1 MRVHASAVYIASG
14 HGTPAPAAAAAI
26 SCAVASSRVRA
37 AGWSLKARGVNP
49 WSASFTIALMHA
61 QHLFQAWLQMFT
73 DSLLISTKMVVPM
86 EPTAAYTGDEPQAL
100 TIRHVA
106 EQTSVIVAVVYA

>member
-1 MRVHASAVYIASG
+1 
-14 HGTPAPAAAAAI
+14 
-26 SCAVASSRVRA
+26 
-37 AGWSLKARGVNP
+37 
-49 WSASFTIALMHA
+49 
-61 QHLFQAWLQMFT
+61 MFT